1 MFAEY
6 LQHVRKQRDA
16 GAKEDEADYI
26 ERIGFLA
33 VIRQMPVD
41 HVKTGEANRQ
51 IHEKDDAPVQIPDDQ
66 AAGDG
71 SEHRADQPRDGD
83 EAHGA
88 DKFGFGE
95 GPDNSEPPYRHHHGA
110 AAALQNATRDQHVD
124 VARYAAE
131 KRPKREKA
139 DSGGEDPARAE

>member
-1 MFAEY
+1 MCGCQTDSAPAVETGPSMRAARILTTADGKEEKLRNPAGAQSMFAEY

-88 DKFGFGE
+88 DK
-95 GPDNSEPPYRHHHGA
+95 
-110 AAALQNATRDQHVD
+110 
-124 VARYAAE
+124 
-131 KRPKREKA
+131 
-139 DSGGEDPARAE
+139 